1 MNEMILSG
9 TSKMSSREIA
19 ELMNKEHYN
28 VTRDIKTL
36 IEQGAIDAL
45 NFEGI
50 SYVDAQNR
58 NQSAYLLDF
67 DATMTLITGYDAVR
81 RAKVI
86 KRWRELETG
95 MAVPAHQIPQTFAEA
110 LRALADETE
119 RRENAERT
127 KAYIGQR
134 REATAMN
141 TASQFSKKNR
151 KLEEQLDYLK
161 EYCTIKRMSMIYH
174 GQPFDW
180 RELKAASQLMNL
192 PAIDVFDVNYQT
204 VKGYHRDVWMEVY
217 AISAD

>member
-1 MNEMILSG
+1 MNEMTLSG

-19 ELMNKEHYN
+19 ELMDKEHYN

-95 MAVPAHQIPQTFAEA
+95 MAVPAHQIPQTYAEA

-141 TASQFSKKNR
+141 TASQFAKKNR

-174 GQPFDW
+174 GQIFDW

-192 PAIDVFDVNYQT
+192 PAISVFDQNYGT
-204 VKGYHRDVWMEVY
+204 VRSYHRDVWMEVY